1 MSPLFQPL
9 KKYLETQ
16 QSKIANIGPDR
27 KKVLDSFSQA
37 ILHSLEAKQKA
48 NLLFVC
54 TQNSRRSQISQAFAA
69 AIPQYFDLPGIKSFS
84 GGTTVSEFHPNA
96 IQALES
102 CGFRIENQGPPR
114 NPKYSIR
121 WADGT
126 PSLLAFSKKFQEQPN
141 PASEFVAI
149 FVCSQ
154 ADESCPYV
162 SGAEAR
168 ISLPYEDPKSGD
180 NSENPLAR
188 YLQTCEQIASELLYT
203 FEEVKQKL

>member
-16 QSKIANIGPDR
+16 QSKMANIVPNR
-27 KKVLDSFSQA
+27 KKVLDSFSDA
-37 ILHSLEAKQKA
+37 ILQSFETRQKA

-84 GGTTVSEFHPNA
+84 GGTTISEFHPNA
-96 IQALES
+96 IQALET
-102 CGFRIENQGPPR
+102 CGFRLENQGPPR

-126 PSLLAFSKKFQEQPN
+126 PALLAFSKKFQDQPN
-141 PASEFVAI
+141 PTSEFVVI
-149 FVCSQ
+149 LVCSQ

-168 ISLPYEDPKSGD
+168 ISLPFEDPKSAD
-180 NSENPLAR
+180 DSENPLAR
-188 YLQTCEQIASELLYT
+188 YLQTCDQIASELLYT
-203 FEEVKQKL
+203 FQEVKRKL